1 MHRNAILYS
10 NEAAIAQTVVL
21 LEFVPGII
29 GFADNIGILGFPAF
43 LVINGVSVFVGC
55 VNGIFIYRFYG
66 ISVFISRND
75 SNGWRNIVCC
85 QRFEG
90 GHLQEKREC

>member
-29 GFADNIGILGFPAF
+29 GFADNVGILGFSAF
-43 LVINGVSVFVGC
+43 LIVNRISVFVGC
-55 VNGIFIYRFYG
+55 INGIFIYRLHG
-66 ISVFISRND
+66 ISIFISRND
-75 SNGWRNIVCC
+75 SNGWRNIV
-85 QRFEG
+85 
-90 GHLQEKREC
+90 